1 MNRFNRKRQPILGR
15 IAAVT
20 APNFDADEFSR
31 ATRPL
36 EQQGFAVAVVSNTSG
51 MLTGR
56 TEQGQDVNFV
66 PASTVGDMEF
76 DGYCAL
82 VLPGNSH
89 NIGESTQAALA
100 KFLGDGKPVIALSGD
115 VPLLAAAANS
125 PEVADAGVA
134 ISMNG
139 KVFAARGIE
148 ASAEAVEV
156 FAQALAA

>member
-1 MNRFNRKRQPILGR
+1 MNRFNRKRQPSLGR

-20 APNFDADEFSR
+20 AQNFDADEFIR

-36 EQQGFAVAVVSNTSG
+36 EQRGFSVAVVSNTNG

-56 TEQGQDVNFV
+56 TEAGQDVNFV
-66 PASTVGDMEF
+66 PASTVGEMEF
-76 DGYCAL
+76 DGFCAL

-89 NIGESTQAALA
+89 SIGDSTQAALK
-100 KFLGDGKPVIALSGD
+100 KFLGDGKPIIALSRD
-115 VPLLAAAANS
+115 VPLLAEAASA
-125 PEVADAGVA
+125 PDIADAGVA

-139 KVFAARGIE
+139 KMFAARGDA
-148 ASAEAVEV
+148 ASDEAVEV